1 MKRSIKKLVALC
13 LALMMATSLLAGC
26 GGGSEN
32 GESGET
38 GVKKELVVGTEE
50 NVTTLDPQA
59 SNSRPNLALYWLT
72 HNTLINNNDGEFENN
87 LTESYEQTDD
97 VTWVFHLR
105 KGVKFHNGEELKA
118 SDVKFTYTRAVDSSY
133 TSEKV
138 QWISEINTPD
148 DYTVELKLSAP
159 VQDIL
164 FFLADKTL
172 SILNEKAVTENP
184 DDGFK
189 IGTGPYVLR
198 EWVLNDHTTVDRFA
212 DYFGEQPKSEV
223 ITFRIIP
230 EASARLIS
238 LQTDEIDVCLF
249 PARIDLDTVRGN
261 SDLQLMETGGDTM
274 HYLTFNTTRAPFDDV
289 RVRQGLAYA
298 IDREK
303 VIEVATEGNG
313 VPAYSFFSPGYGL
326 TEDVEHYNTDMDKAV
341 ALLKDAGYS
350 ESNKLSFTMS
360 VSGDVKLLQAQAIQ
374 QCFNATGLV
383 DMQIESMELTALK
396 ALFKDANYDA
406 SLYNWA
412 NENAGPDMNVRPLLH
427 TGSGSNRSHF
437 GDAAIDELMDK
448 ALVEVDDTARLAL
461 YAEIQKDVIDQLPI
475 MPLYYDTVYVAATAK
490 LQDFTPNCSEV
501 HRFTYAYVT
510 E

>member
-1 MKRSIKKLVALC
+1 MKKSIKKLTALC
-13 LALMMATSLLAGC
+13 LVLMMALGLLAGC
-26 GGGSEN
+26 GGSEN
-32 GESGET
+32 GENSET
-38 GVKKELVVGTEE
+38 GVKKELVIGTEE

-59 SNSRPNLALYWLT
+59 SNSRPNLSLYWLT

-105 KGVKFHNGEELKA
+105 QGVKFHNGEELKA
-118 SDVKFTYTRAVDSSY
+118 SDVKFTYTRAVESSY

-172 SILNEKAVTENP
+172 SILNEKAVIENP
-184 DDGFK
+184 EDGFK

-212 DYFGEQPKSEV
+212 DYFGEQPQSEV

-238 LQTDEIDVCLF
+238 LQTGEIDVCLF

-261 SDLQLMETGGDTM
+261 SDLQLMEVGGDTM

-298 IDREK
+298 VDREK
-303 VIEVATEGNG
+303 VIEVAAEGNG

-326 TEDVEHYNTDMDKAV
+326 TEEVEHYNTDMDKAI

-383 DMQIESMELTALK
+383 DMKIESMELTALK

-490 LQDFTPNCSEV
+490 LQGFTPNCSEV